1 MAFSK
6 IERQQLIGLKFVGS
20 KIVDRLEQ
28 MELDSFDKLRNATLD
43 EILSQGALL
52 TGSIC
57 WKNSPQAK
65 TAINNI
71 LHLVKQNNI
80 R

>member
-1 MAFSK
+1 MAFSES
-6 IERQQLIGLKFVGS
+6 ERQQLLELKFVGS

-28 MELDSFDKLRNATLD
+28 MQLDSFDKLREVTSD
-43 EILSQGALL
+43 EILNQGVLL

-57 WKNSPQAK
+57 WKNSLQAK

-71 LHLVKQNNI
+71 LHLVKQNNNG
-80 R
+80 

>member
-1 MAFSK
+1 MAFSES
-6 IERQQLIGLKFVGS
+6 ERQQLLELKFVGS

-28 MELDSFDKLRNATLD
+28 MQLDSFDKLREVTSE
-43 EILSQGALL
+43 EILNQGVLL
-52 TGSIC
+52 TNSIC

-71 LHLVKQNNI
+71 LHLVKQNNNG
-80 R
+80 